1 VRLQS
6 FAEFW
11 KHDAPNLP
19 CCLLATDEDLDINQG
34 DDCYDCGLCPVAD
47 QISDLHA
54 DRANTEAWDLW
65 RRTMS
70 RFTFDTHTA
79 GLVLAH
85 LESDVTAQT
94 FPELVE
100 RFAIIY
106 DALYPPPEQKKEV
119 HGA

>member
-1 VRLQS
+1 
-6 FAEFW
+6 
-11 KHDAPNLP
+11 
-19 CCLLATDEDLDINQG
+19 
-34 DDCYDCGLCPVAD
+34 
-47 QISDLHA
+47 
-54 DRANTEAWDLW
+54 
-65 RRTMS
+65 MS